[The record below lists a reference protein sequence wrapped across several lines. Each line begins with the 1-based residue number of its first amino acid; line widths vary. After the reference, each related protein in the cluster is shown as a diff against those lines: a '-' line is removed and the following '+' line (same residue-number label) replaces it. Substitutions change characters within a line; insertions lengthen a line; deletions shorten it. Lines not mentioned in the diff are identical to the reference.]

1 MGVDDAGAADGAVA
15 GEDDGVRGAE
25 CAEFSEGGDPA
36 ACGDA
41 GGGVEVRVEA
51 VEDEVA
57 GVDDA
62 VVVDADDDIV
72 VGVGGAGE
80 VMEEDGRVADLDLVL
95 VGGHEFGGAPVGGVH
110 AGEPGGE
117 FAGFVEDEALGGA
130 VEGADEAGAA
140 GDAADVLLHVVEDAW
155 LGLLVGDDGDAGGV
169 EGVVAAGVV
178 AVVVGVDGVAE
189 FDAVALRLAEQGLAD
204 GGELGVAEE
213 ALALGEDEQGV
224 AAGGGVGDGVD
235 AGGEFLPGEEGA
247 GVWGAG
253 VAGGEGGPG
262 DQEEPGGEPGSG
274 EDGVAAG
281 HGGGGWGHLGLLGVG
296 AAGGRRDSIPPA
308 SDDHSTRDEREIPL
322 KVNDLRPGTAV
333 SMNGKLYVVMKT
345 DHVKPGKGPAYV
357 QAKMRAIDGSGT
369 AEKRFNSSDSVE
381 GANLDR
387 REIEFLYAD
396 GAGGGTFMD
405 TESFEQIEMGKDI
418 LGDALLYLAP
428 NATCTVLVH
437 DERPV
442 LVELPAAV
450 EVTVT
455 DTPPGIKGATATN
468 QLKEAE
474 CDTGLKTRVP
484 PFITTGEKIK
494 VSTEDGSYI
503 SRV

>member
-1 MGVDDAGAADGAVA
+1 M
-15 GEDDGVRGAE
+15 
-25 CAEFSEGGDPA
+25 
-36 ACGDA
+36 
-41 GGGVEVRVEA
+41 
-51 VEDEVA
+51 
-57 GVDDA
+57 
-62 VVVDADDDIV
+62 
-72 VGVGGAGE
+72 
-80 VMEEDGRVADLDLVL
+80 
-95 VGGHEFGGAPVGGVH
+95 
-110 AGEPGGE
+110 
-117 FAGFVEDEALGGA
+117 
-130 VEGADEAGAA
+130 
-140 GDAADVLLHVVEDAW
+140 
-155 LGLLVGDDGDAGGV
+155 
-169 EGVVAAGVV
+169 
-178 AVVVGVDGVAE
+178 
-189 FDAVALRLAEQGLAD
+189 
-204 GGELGVAEE
+204 
-213 ALALGEDEQGV
+213 
-224 AAGGGVGDGVD
+224 
-235 AGGEFLPGEEGA
+235 
-247 GVWGAG
+247 
-253 VAGGEGGPG
+253 
-262 DQEEPGGEPGSG
+262 
-274 EDGVAAG
+274 
-281 HGGGGWGHLGLLGVG
+281 
-296 AAGGRRDSIPPA
+296 
-308 SDDHSTRDEREIPL
+308 